1 MPNVLLVD
9 DESSIRLTMGEFLR
23 RAGYSVLLEP
33 DYDRAARHQAEDLD
47 VAVIDI
53 NLPGKSGIQLLHK
66 LSSSE
71 VYVPVIMITGE
82 PNLSVLP
89 EIVRAGAYDF
99 IAKPIVKDV
108 LLNAVARAAEK
119 KRLTDEKRRLE
130 EEIKRYAEELETRV
144 AERTAELVETHK
156 QLVAQERIA
165 ALGRAAAQVA
175 HEVKNPLSGLLL
187 YTLHLKSTATNF
199 SESEAYL
206 VDKIVNT
213 INHLNSR
220 VEHGFARPVNL
231 TTRDG
236 NLNQIVTD
244 ILELLR
250 PQLTANKPQII
261 QYMQE
266 TKDRE
271 ATLAFGEQLRRAA
284 TIQINL
290 TAPESP
296 VFTIATDDQPTKGSA
311 KALVTVVAFTDFEC
325 PSCARQH
332 PVLDRIVSEFG
343 DRVRLVVRD
352 FPLSQHAN
360 ARKAAEAAEAAR
372 EQGKYW
378 EYAGVLFRNQ
388 SALGVDKL
396 RQYAS
401 DLGLDRGRFDASLDS
416 GKFAEKVQ
424 RDIVDGRKL
433 GINGTPTLYI
443 NGKRVSDNSYESV
456 KSAIE
461 SALKAE

>member
-9 DESSIRLTMGEFLR
+9 DEASIRLTMGEFLK

-33 DYDRAARHQAEDLD
+33 DYDRAVRHLAENLD

-53 NLPGKSGIQLLHK
+53 NLAGKSGIQLLHK
-66 LSSSE
+66 LSSSD

-82 PNLSVLP
+82 PNWSVLP

-187 YTLHLKSTATNF
+187 YALHLKSTATNF
-199 SESEAYL
+199 SENEINL
-206 VDKIVNT
+206 LDKIVRT

-220 VEHGFARPVNL
+220 VEQILGFARPVSL
-231 TTRDG
+231 TTHDG

-250 PQLTANKPQII
+250 PQLTANQVEVHLSLAEEGAHAMIDEASMRGALMNLMLNAVEAMPDGGLLSISVEQTD
-261 QYMQE
+261 E
-266 TKDRE
+266 TLRLEIADTGSGIGE
-271 ATLAFGEQLRRAA
+271 EQATKIFEPFY
-284 TIQINL
+284 T
-290 TAPESP
+290 
-296 VFTIATDDQPTKGSA
+296 TK
-311 KALVTVVAFTDFEC
+311 
-325 PSCARQH
+325 
-332 PVLDRIVSEFG
+332 
-343 DRVRLVVRD
+343 
-352 FPLSQHAN
+352 
-360 ARKAAEAAEAAR
+360 
-372 EQGKYW
+372 EQG
-378 EYAGVLFRNQ
+378 
-388 SALGVDKL
+388 
-396 RQYAS
+396 
-401 DLGLDRGRFDASLDS
+401 LGLGMPYSKKIIDQHGGTISLSSQLGKGTTITIVIPRKEDDDA
-416 GKFAEKVQ
+416 G
-424 RDIVDGRKL
+424 
-433 GINGTPTLYI
+433 
-443 NGKRVSDNSYESV
+443 
-456 KSAIE
+456 
-461 SALKAE
+461 

>member
-1 MPNVLLVD
+1 VVSIFELIANMPNVLLVD
-9 DESSIRLTMGEFLR
+9 DESSLRLTMGEFLR

-33 DYDRAARHQAEDLD
+33 DYDRAVTHKPEDLD
-47 VAVIDI
+47 VAVVDI

-89 EIVRAGAYDF
+89 DIVRAGAYDF

-187 YTLHLKSTATNF
+187 YTLHLKNTATNF

-220 VEHGFARPVNL
+220 VEQILGFARPVSI
-231 TTRDG
+231 TRREGD
-236 NLNQIVTD
+236 LNQIVTD

-250 PQLTANKPQII
+250 PQLTANKV
-261 QYMQE
+261 E
-266 TKDRE
+266 
-271 ATLAFGEQLRRAA
+271 
-284 TIQINL
+284 
-290 TAPESP
+290 
-296 VFTIATDDQPTKGSA
+296 
-311 KALVTVVAFTDFEC
+311 
-325 PSCARQH
+325 
-332 PVLDRIVSEFG
+332 
-343 DRVRLVVRD
+343 VRLSLAQEGARTMIDEASMRGALMNVMLNAVEAM
-352 FPLSQHAN
+352 PEGGVLSISVEQTDETLQLEITDTGSGIGEEQAKKIFEPFYTTKEQGLGLGMPYAKKIIDQHAGTISLSSRLGEGTTIGIVIP
-360 ARKAAEAAEAAR
+360 RKEVDDAA
-372 EQGKYW
+372 
-378 EYAGVLFRNQ
+378 
-388 SALGVDKL
+388 
-396 RQYAS
+396 
-401 DLGLDRGRFDASLDS
+401 
-416 GKFAEKVQ
+416 
-424 RDIVDGRKL
+424 
-433 GINGTPTLYI
+433 
-443 NGKRVSDNSYESV
+443 
-456 KSAIE
+456 
-461 SALKAE
+461 